1 MQKHKGQAMVEFALI
16 LPLFLFMVYGIIYF
30 GMLFHDYSSL
40 SNIARSCA
48 REAAITETLDE
59 AAIQSIKN
67 RYTQTSINQLWTS
80 LYKLNN
86 ENDFTISENS
96 TTKEISVT
104 IKMTLSSAPVLLSSV
119 LPETFDI
126 VYFMRKD
133 S

>member
-16 LPLFLFMVYGIIYF
+16 IPLFLFMVFGIIYF
-30 GMLFHDYSSL
+30 GMLFHDYSTL
-40 SNIARSCA
+40 SNIARSSA

-59 AAIQSIKN
+59 TAIQGIKS
-67 RYTQTSINQLWTS
+67 RYTQTSINQLWTN

-86 ENDFTISENS
+86 QNDFTISENS

-119 LPETFDI
+119 LPETIDI